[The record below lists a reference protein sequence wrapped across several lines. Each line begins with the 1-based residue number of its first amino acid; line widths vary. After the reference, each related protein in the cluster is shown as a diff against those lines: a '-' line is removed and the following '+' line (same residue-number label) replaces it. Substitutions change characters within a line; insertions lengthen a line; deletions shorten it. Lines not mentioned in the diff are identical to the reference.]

1 MNNEIFEGLISL
13 KELSKEEDGKYILPF
28 LINKSSSVF
37 EGHFPEKSILP
48 GVVMIE
54 ITKRAMALAT
64 NTKLK
69 LKEAGNFKFL
79 RMIDPDGVPNA
90 EIHFSITQ
98 VADVWK
104 VKAHISFQND
114 IYFKANAQYELG

>member
-28 LINKSSSVF
+28 SINKSSSVF
-37 EGHFPEKSILP
+37 EGHFPEKPILP

-90 EIHFSITQ
+90 ELHFSITQ